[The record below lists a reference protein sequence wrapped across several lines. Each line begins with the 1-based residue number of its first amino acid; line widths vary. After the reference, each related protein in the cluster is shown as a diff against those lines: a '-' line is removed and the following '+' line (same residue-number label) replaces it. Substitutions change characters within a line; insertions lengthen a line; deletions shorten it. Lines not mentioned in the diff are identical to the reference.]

1 MVRLTFKN
9 FLKEAKRLETDDVYE
24 PTMRIL
30 DRNDPE
36 SIKQDRAE
44 LANFQD
50 VQHRMQTAEA
60 KPSEEKFD
68 LKEIEKAI
76 VSGGSAKEAAQR
88 SAKTK
93 RDNSHFGPAQFYTV
107 PLRLQSPSA
116 RLDPRAER

>member
-9 FLKEAKRLETDDVYE
+9 FLKEAKKLETDDVYE
-24 PTMRIL
+24 PSMRIL
-30 DRNDPE
+30 DRNDPD
-36 SIKQDRAE
+36 SVRQDKIE

-50 VQHRMQTAEA
+50 TQHRFEPVTA
-60 KPSEEKFD
+60 KSSEEKFD
-68 LKEIEKAI
+68 LKDIEKPIA
-76 VSGGSAKEAAQR
+76 SGGSAKEAAQK

-93 RDNSHFGPAQFYTV
+93 RDNSHFGPAQFYTI